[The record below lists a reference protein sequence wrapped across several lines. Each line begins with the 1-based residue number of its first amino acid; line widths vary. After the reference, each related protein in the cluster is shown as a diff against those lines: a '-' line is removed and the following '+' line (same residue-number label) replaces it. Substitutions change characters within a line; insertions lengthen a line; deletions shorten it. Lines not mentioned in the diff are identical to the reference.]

1 MQNIFAFLLRYKFFF
16 IFLSMEVVAFSMII
30 NHSFYQRYILLN
42 SANKLTGTL
51 YTWNMGISEYFSLK
65 QVNQQLADENARL
78 RERLQQSEV
87 QSQPEP
93 LTATDSLVPLQF
105 NYVAAR
111 VISNST
117 NKRNNYI
124 MIDKGR
130 KHGIGPDMAVISP
143 EGVVGIVINVSDNYA
158 WLMSVLNKNSKIN
171 GRLKNSNYQG
181 SLSWDGGNSRVGLFR
196 DVPSHA
202 HLNIGD
208 TVVTSGFSLMFPKDI
223 MIGTITDFFIA
234 SGEHFYT
241 VNLQFSVDFNRL
253 SHVYVVKNLMRHE
266 QLSIMKQL

>member
-1 MQNIFAFLLRYKFFF
+1 MQNLFAFLLRYKFFF
-16 IFLSMEVVAFSMII
+16 IFLTMEVVAFSMII
-30 NHSFYQRYILLN
+30 NHSFYQRYIFIN

-65 QVNQQLADENARL
+65 QVNLQLAEENASL

-87 QSQPEP
+87 HSQLEP
-93 LTATDSLVPLQF
+93 LTSNDSLAPLQF
-105 NYVAAR
+105 DYISAK

-130 KHGIGPDMAVISP
+130 KQGIGLDMAVISP
-143 EGVVGIVINVSDNYA
+143 EGVVGIVINVSDNFA
-158 WLMSVLNKNSKIN
+158 WLMSVLNKNTKIN

-181 SLSWDGGNSRVGLFR
+181 SLSWDGGNSRYGIFR

-202 HLNIGD
+202 HLQTGD
-208 TVVTSGFSLMFPKDI
+208 TIVTSGFSLMFPKDI
-223 MIGTITDFFIA
+223 MIGTITDYFIA
-234 SGEHFYT
+234 SGDHFYT

-253 SHVYVVKNLMRHE
+253 SHVYVVKNLMRAE